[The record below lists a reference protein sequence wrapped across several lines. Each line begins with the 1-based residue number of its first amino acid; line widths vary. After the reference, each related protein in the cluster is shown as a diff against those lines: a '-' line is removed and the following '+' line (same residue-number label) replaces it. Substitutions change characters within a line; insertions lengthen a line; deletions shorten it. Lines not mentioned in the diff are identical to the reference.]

1 MRTYMAI
8 IAAITMLATT
18 AALGQGGAAAPT
30 GVDKITAY
38 GYPAANEVQIA
49 WATQNRTDLK
59 TVNSLQTSATV
70 SAPVVLIDSRGG
82 SGMHRGGG
90 SFRGGSSHGKS
101 FHSQPF
107 MADRPMVSRS
117 MAAST
122 GILAPIGRHDFHH
135 RNNDFNLHSASAI
148 ILTAMATP
156 PTGTTIPLGPIPTGT
171 IPMGPIPT
179 GPTPMVLFL
188 RSSPMG
194 PIPTGLTRMG
204 TLRNPVYSYPYF
216 SFSW

>member
-30 GVDKITAY
+30 GVDKTIAY

-107 MADRPMVSRS
+107 HGGSSHGKSFHGGFHRDFGSHGHHS
-117 MAAST
+117 
-122 GILAPIGRHDFHH
+122 FHH
-135 RNNDFNLHSASAI
+135 RNNDFNLRFGFGYN
-148 ILTAMATP
+148 P
-156 PTGTTIPLGPIPTGT
+156 YRYGY
-171 IPMGPIPT
+171 
-179 GPTPMVLFL
+179 
-188 RSSPMG
+188 SPYRYYYPSG
-194 PIPTGLTRMG
+194 SYPYGYYPYGSYSYG
-204 TLRNPVYSYPYF
+204 SYPYGYYYGNPVYSYPYF
-216 SFSW
+216 SCSW